1 MTELAIESKSV
12 ILARADKAVLTDVN
26 AEIAVGEFV
35 GVFGPNG
42 AGKSTLFRALLGL
55 LRPARGELRVL
66 GQLPRRAASRVGY
79 LPQVRA
85 NVSEVRLSG
94 FDYLASALNG
104 ERWGL
109 PLLGA
114 AGKRE
119 VGRVLDL
126 VGGEGLARRPLG
138 DLSGGERQ
146 RLLLAQA
153 LLGHPELLLL
163 DEPLQG
169 LDPRYAGEVVDLVDR
184 VRRELNLTV
193 LLSAHDLNALLG
205 VMTRVWYLGGGH
217 AELGGVDQVMTTGTL
232 SRLYGAPIEVVRLV
246 DEKWGERVFV
256 LGAQEG
262 HGVH

>member
-1 MTELAIESKSV
+1 MTDPVTGPAVQLSGV
-12 ILARADKAVLTDVN
+12 TLARAGRAVLSDLN
-26 AEIAVGEFV
+26 AEIAAGEFV

-55 LRPARGELRVL
+55 LRPACGELRVL
-66 GQLPRRAASRVGY
+66 GQPPRRAAGRVGY

-94 FDYLASALNG
+94 FDYLACALNG

-114 AGKRE
+114 AGRRE
-119 VGRVLDL
+119 VGRALDL
-126 VGGEGLARRPLG
+126 VGGVALARRPLG

-146 RLLLAQA
+146 RLLLAQS
-153 LLGHPELLLL
+153 LLGRPELLLL

-169 LDPRYAGEVVDLVDR
+169 LDPRYAGEMVDLVDR

-205 VMTRVWYLGGGH
+205 AMTRVWYLGGGH
-217 AELGGVDQVMTTGTL
+217 AELGSVNQVMTSGTL
-232 SRLYGAPIEVVRLV
+232 SRLYGAPIEVVKL
-246 DEKWGERVFV
+246 GERVFV

-262 HGVH
+262 HGVHS

>member
-1 MTELAIESKSV
+1 MSV
-12 ILARADKAVLTDVN
+12 PAVQLSGVTLARAGRPVLVDLS
-26 AEIAVGEFV
+26 AEIGRGEFV

-55 LRPARGELRVL
+55 LRPARGEVCVL
-66 GQLPRRAASRVGY
+66 GQPAGRARGRVGY

-85 NVSEVRLSG
+85 GVAEVRLSG

-104 ERWGL
+104 QRWGL

-114 AGKRE
+114 DGRRE

-126 VGGEGLARRPLG
+126 VGGVALARRPLA

-153 LLGHPELLLL
+153 LLGRPELLLL

-169 LDPRYAGEVVDLVDR
+169 LDPRYGREVVELVER
-184 VRRELNLTV
+184 ARRELKFTV

-205 VMTRVWYLGGGH
+205 AMTRVWYLGGGH
-217 AELGGVDQVMTTGTL
+217 AELGSVDQVMTSGTL
-232 SRLYGAPIEVVRLV
+232 SRLYGTSIEVVRS
-246 DEKWGERVFV
+246 GGRVFV
-256 LGAQEG
+256 LGAEEG
-262 HGVH
+262 HGVHS